1 MLFRTKQRKDK
12 LSIYPKSKQ
21 NAINITE
28 ILSDRWRRSTL
39 RLYMSAILRKKTSDQ
54 SLTGCLYCL
63 SQMKTTL
70 TKQAN
75 AVQLQLSIFMN
86 TTKI

>member
-39 RLYMSAILRKKTSDQ
+39 RLYMSAILRKKNIRSITDRM
-54 SLTGCLYCL
+54 SLLLVTNENHL
-63 SQMKTTL
+63 
-70 TKQAN
+70 N
-75 AVQLQLSIFMN
+75 
-86 TTKI
+86 